1 VSKLSTLWRQVVDS
15 LWFLPA
21 LLTLAGAVLA
31 MLAVN
36 LGDGL
41 LGDLD
46 ATELWWLFGGGA
58 EGARGVLG
66 AIAGSIITVTGV
78 VFSVT
83 IVALQLASTQF
94 TPRVLRQFMSD
105 RANQLV
111 LGVFIGTFT
120 YTLLVQRTVR
130 SGSDDGGAFVPA
142 LAVTGAVVL
151 ALTSI
156 AFLIFFIDHLA
167 RSIQA
172 ESVIDRVARET
183 LRVIDELHLVGEAGR
198 DPDAAT
204 PAQAPARVQA
214 TGSGY
219 VRHVEEQRLL
229 EIAAERTLVVRVDKQ
244 VGEFVYPGES
254 LFSVWPAVA
263 LDRGLSGTL
272 ETAVL
277 LGPARTPYR
286 DIELGLVELV
296 DIAVKALSP
305 GINDPTTAM
314 TAIDRLGE
322 VVLALS
328 REPPHGVVREDGRG
342 IVITARLTFGRAVG
356 VAFDQVRHFGAAI
369 PAVAEKLVN
378 TLGDIA
384 ALAPA
389 GPRASLLEAIE
400 HVRRHSVQAIAD
412 PGDRDRVVRAA
423 DDALARGRALA
434 LRNDREES

>member
-1 VSKLSTLWRQVVDS
+1 VSRLRALWHQVVDS
-15 LWFLPA
+15 LWFVPA
-21 LLTLAGAVLA
+21 LLTLAGATLA
-31 MLAVN
+31 TLAVTV
-36 LGDGL
+36 GDRL
-41 LGDLD
+41 LRDLD

-105 RANQLV
+105 RANQVV

-130 SGSDDGGAFVPA
+130 SGTDDAGAFVPA

-156 AFLIFFIDHLA
+156 AFLIFFIDHVA

-172 ESVIDRVARET
+172 ESIIDRVARET
-183 LRVIDELHLVGEAGR
+183 LRVIDELHVEGGDGE
-198 DPDAAT
+198 PVPAT
-204 PAQAPARVQA
+204 PGGMPARVHA

-219 VRHVEEQRLL
+219 VRHVEEGRLL
-229 EIAAERTLVVRVDKQ
+229 EVAAERSLVIRVDRRI
-244 VGEFVYPGES
+244 GEFVHPGEC
-254 LFSVWPAVA
+254 LFSVWPPVAFDARLRDA
-263 LDRGLSGTL
+263 LDS
-272 ETAVL
+272 AVV
-277 LGPARTPYR
+277 LGPARTPYQ

-328 REPPHGVVREDGRG
+328 HEPPHGVVRRDGRG
-342 IVITARLTFGRAVG
+342 LVITSRLTFEHAVG
-356 VAFDQVRHFGAAI
+356 VAFDQIRHFGAAN

-378 TLGDIA
+378 TLGDVA

-389 GPRASLLEAIE
+389 AARAPLLDAID
-400 HVRRHSVQAIAD
+400 HTHRQCAQAIAD
-412 PGDRDRVVRAA
+412 PTDRGRVLRAA
-423 DDALARGRALA
+423 DDALARGRTTSA
-434 LRNDREES
+434 NDTGEI